1 MAENKVFFIIN
12 RYSGTGFRSAIEGRI
27 IDTCAQLQLEGTI
40 EYTQHKGHATELA
53 RQAVASGFERVFAM
67 GGDGTVNE
75 VAQGLVNTPAAMGIL
90 PTGSGNGLARHLHIP
105 LKTQLAL
112 RLLDRH
118 KIITMDTL
126 RINDLLSVNVSGI
139 GFDAHVA
146 GKFGGNGKRGLIS
159 YGKLV
164 MKEFPGFKEFPV
176 EIKLDGKILKRKSF
190 ILALANSS
198 QFGNNAKI
206 SPFASVCDQL
216 IDVCFI
222 KKVPIAQAVAFAQ
235 KMFSGHMNRSRFVEV
250 VQGKHIKIG
259 FDRPMPYHIDGEA
272 MEPKATFDVRLVP
285 GSLKMVVPDNPKLHP

>member
-1 MAENKVFFIIN
+1 MPENKVFFIIN
-12 RYSGTGFRSAIEGRI
+12 RHSGTAFRSSIEGRI
-27 IDTCAQLQLEGTI
+27 IDMCAQLQLEGTI
-40 EYTQHKGHATELA
+40 EYTQRKGHATELA
-53 RQAVASGFERVFAM
+53 HRAVVSGFTRVFAM

-90 PTGSGNGLARHLHIP
+90 PAGSGNGLARHLHIP
-105 LKTQLAL
+105 LKTPLAL
-112 RLLDRH
+112 ELLDRH
-118 KIITMDTL
+118 KIITMDTM

-146 GKFGGNGKRGLIS
+146 GKFGRNGKRGLIS

-222 KKVPIAQAVAFAQ
+222 KKVPLTQAIAFAQ
-235 KMFSGHMNRSRFVEV
+235 KMFSGHMHRSRFVEV
-250 VQGKHIKIG
+250 IQGKHIKIR
-259 FDRPMPYHIDGEA
+259 FERPMAYHIDGEA
-272 MEPKATFDVRLVP
+272 MEPKATFDVRVVP
-285 GSLKMVVPDNPKLHP
+285 GSLKVVVPDNPKLHP

>member
-1 MAENKVFFIIN
+1 MAENRVFFIIN
-12 RYSGTGFRSAIEGRI
+12 RYSGTAFRSAIEGRI
-27 IDTCAQLQLEGTI
+27 IDMCAQLQLEGTI

-53 RQAVASGFERVFAM
+53 RQAVASGCPRVFAM

-75 VAQGLVNTPAAMGIL
+75 VAQGLVDTPAAMGIL
-90 PTGSGNGLARHLHIP
+90 PAGSGNGLARHLHIP
-105 LKTQLAL
+105 LKTHLAL
-112 RLLDRH
+112 RLLDQH

-146 GKFGGNGKRGLIS
+146 GKFGRNGKRGLIS

-176 EIKLDGKILKRKSF
+176 EIKLDGKIVKRKSF

-222 KKVPIAQAVAFAQ
+222 KKVPITQAVAFAQ

-285 GSLKMVVPDNPKLHP
+285 GSLRMIVPDNPKFHP